1 MTTTESASSTE
12 SPSKKI
18 EPFVSCASG
27 GIREVW
33 LLSYPIIL
41 ANISETLLGVVDTYM
56 VGQLG
61 EVEIGAVGLGSMMAW
76 LFYLP
81 FVGLAMGL
89 NTFVSQSYGAKKY
102 TACGYMTWQGIYVAL
117 ISGVLIWAG
126 IMLAPIMFD
135 LAGPSPEV
143 HDLGVTYLQWR
154 LLDAPGLMVGMTIAS
169 FFRGVGDTKTPMKIG
184 ITINIINIIL
194 NYGLI
199 YGHFGLPRLEVQGS
213 AIGSAIAGL
222 SGGLIYVV
230 LFFRRYLTPFA
241 NRTLVWPNRQDLGR
255 IIRVGAPIGLQRFL
269 DIGSFVIFSAF
280 IGRLGNAQLAA
291 NQIAIQLMSIS
302 YMIGMGMG
310 MAATTLVGQY
320 IGSKQLDLAERS
332 TYSAL
337 KLAAGIMVFI
347 GLLFFLFPEPLVTF
361 FNDSPDVIRYGKQ
374 GLLYA
379 ALFQGFDA
387 LAVVFIG
394 ALRGAGDTRWTASAA
409 FIGAWLFFLP
419 LAYLLTF
426 TLDMG
431 FWGAWLGATVYICML
446 GTACFYRF
454 RQGVWKTMVI

>member
-1 MTTTESASSTE
+1 MATTESD
-12 SPSKKI
+12 PSI
-18 EPFVSCASG
+18 EPTSNSVKAFTSTSAG
-27 GIREVW
+27 GLREVW
-33 LLSYPIIL
+33 LLSYPIVI
-41 ANISETLLGVVDTYM
+41 ANMSETLLGVVDTYM

-61 EVEIGAVGLGSMMAW
+61 EVEIGAVGLGSMMSW

-81 FVGLAMGL
+81 FLGLALGV

-102 TACGYMTWQGIYVAL
+102 TACGYMTWQGLYVAL
-117 ISGVLIWAG
+117 ISGGLIWAG
-126 IMLAPIMFD
+126 ILLAPIMFD

-143 HDLGVTYLQWR
+143 HDIGITYLQWR
-154 LLDAPGLMVGMTIAS
+154 LIDAPGLMVGMTIAS
-169 FFRGVGDTKTPMKIG
+169 FFRGIGDTKTPMKIG
-184 ITINIINIIL
+184 IAINLINIIL

-199 YGHFGLPRLEVQGS
+199 YGNFGLPRLEVQGS

-230 LFFRRYLTPFA
+230 LFFRKYLTSFG
-241 NRTLVWPNRQDLGR
+241 NRTPVWPNRHALGR
-255 IIRVGAPIGLQRFL
+255 ILRVGAPIGLQRFL

-291 NQIAIQLMSIS
+291 NQISIQLMSVS
-302 YMIGMGMG
+302 YMVGMGIG

-337 KLAAGIMVFI
+337 KLASSIMVCI
-347 GLLFFLFPEPLVTF
+347 GLLFLLFPETLVAF
-361 FNDSPDVIRYGKQ
+361 FNDSPDVLRYGRQ

-394 ALRGAGDTRWTASAA
+394 ALRGAGDTQWTAIAA

-431 FWGAWLGATVYICML
+431 FWGAWLGATIYICLL
-446 GTACFYRF
+446 GTACIYRF